1 MQNASKSPMIFSF
14 GRGMSICPFYFGCV
28 WWGGVS
34 VFSFLFWVMGGFLC
48 HDTLLFLSQVQGGC
62 KDPKVVIFFSLK
74 HDFHS

>member
-1 MQNASKSPMIFSF
+1 M
-14 GRGMSICPFYFGCV
+14 
-28 WWGGVS
+28 S